1 MAFSLLRTLI
11 ALALGI
17 LMFVAILFA
26 ANALGALVSEEAP
39 RTSLS
44 VVTDRPVER
53 GVSVAPQAAAG
64 TVRLSHGTM
73 TIPPDGLVYA
83 LELFHVA
90 LVLAASFV
98 CLWLLRKAILSIAA
112 GNPFGNESIQSM
124 RILGLIQI
132 ALFVWLIVHEIMLQA
147 IIVPRLLMPDGA
159 AILSSIAW
167 RKDGVE
173 NVQIDF
179 TIDFALL
186 ATGLIALA
194 VAEAFRIGAEYRDDS
209 EAVV

>member
-11 ALALGI
+11 ALSLGI

-26 ANALGALVSEEAP
+26 ANALGTLVSEEAP
-39 RTSLS
+39 RTSLP
-44 VVTDRPVER
+44 VVTDRPLER
-53 GVSVAPQAAAG
+53 AVSVAPQAAAG
-64 TVRLSHGTM
+64 VIRLSHGTM

-83 LELFHVA
+83 LQLVHVT

-112 GNPFGNESIQSM
+112 GNPFGNESMRSI

-132 ALFVWLIVHEIMLQA
+132 ALFVWLIVHEIMLQSM
-147 IIVPRLLMPDGA
+147 IVPRLSMPDGA

-194 VAEAFRIGAEYRDDS
+194 VAEAFRIGSEYRDDS